1 MAQARRKRAPSTQA
15 PPKPP
20 LRRPASKAAKAK
32 VPVPRPPVPNSA
44 AGRRRLQRELRA
56 LEDGW
61 KLRWKAKVGDG
72 DSARSLAVA
81 RLLKA
86 ARVGLEAQ
94 DDDGLKALGEKARL
108 YLDQSGSDFR
118 AVAQQEALYLRG
130 CVLGWLRKKKPASEM
145 AHLFVH
151 QVWHR
156 PSEIRAELYE
166 HGLVLESSEDRADA
180 TRKVR
185 RRFRQLMAEVTANRG
200 QKGTLSEALVHVGL
214 RALGYPP
221 EDADELFPSP

>member
-1 MAQARRKRAPSTQA
+1 MAQAKLERASSASA
-15 PPKPP
+15 PRKPP
-20 LRRPASKAAKAK
+20 PPRRPAWG
-32 VPVPRPPVPNSA
+32 SA
-44 AGRRRLQRELRA
+44 AARGRLQRDLRT
-56 LEDGW
+56 LEDQW
-61 KLRWKAKVGDG
+61 KNRWKAKVGDG

-86 ARVGLEAQ
+86 ARVALEAA
-94 DDDGLKALGEKARL
+94 DDLGLRALGETARQ

-130 CVLGWLRKKKPASEM
+130 CVLGWLRKKKPPAEM

-151 QVWHR
+151 QLWHR

-166 HGLVLESSEDRADA
+166 GGLVLKSTDDRAEA

-185 RRFRQLMAEVTANRG
+185 RRFRQLMTEVAKGRG
-200 QKGTLSEALVHVGL
+200 QKGILSESLVHVGL

-221 EDADELFPSP
+221 EDAAELFSVS